1 MLDMAIGVAVG
12 VSFSGVINSIVADII
27 MPLVGLFTNNYNF
40 SNLAIRF
47 SENNSLTYGAFIQSI
62 INFVFIAFVLF
73 LVVKFINTVRG
84 DPKEKEKKPTELD
97 ILTEIRDLLKEK

>member
-12 VSFSGVINSIVADII
+12 VSFSGVINSLVADII

-47 SENNSLTYGAFIQSI
+47 GDNNSLTYGAFIQAI

-84 DPKEKEKKPTELD
+84 NKEQEKKH
-97 ILTEIRDLLKEK
+97 